1 MASPSTNIGLENPS
15 LWFDEQEWS
24 IEPSK
29 DPWTFLEEHTSIPLS
44 PLLTGQGF
52 QSANPHPCELFSPL
66 PSMQFDS
73 DLAAPLLWPEIPLG
87 AAPQQLNDSIS
98 LPPQPS
104 IEKPQDNPHASKSP
118 EKGISK
124 PTTAN
129 GDIVAKS
136 QPSRTSHQKPAQPK

>member
-1 MASPSTNIGLENPS
+1 
-15 LWFDEQEWS
+15 
-24 IEPSK
+24 
-29 DPWTFLEEHTSIPLS
+29 
-44 PLLTGQGF
+44 
-52 QSANPHPCELFSPL
+52 
-66 PSMQFDS
+66 MQFDS

-136 QPSRTSHQKPAQPK
+136 QPSRTSHQKPAQPKANHDGQYKCGWKHCRYTGVFRRKPELMRHIETKHVSPGSYQCPERVCTKSFNRIDNMKKHVERVH